1 MKARYW
7 ISSIY
12 ALLLL
17 GAFLIF
23 SNCRNQRKHN
33 NYPKHG
39 QQVIDTLDSLFE
51 QLAVLDSNSIDYS
64 ESTVSLNE
72 NIRKIVEQISTPK
85 LLAEAYQV
93 YQTNRHNYTLAFSED
108 STIGVFSWKTKSKN
122 GPFTSIKNVA
132 LFERENR
139 LTPTSLYGESV
150 IYQNI
155 YPTITDRDRQVYILE
170 SNTDSVLRLDA
181 YEITKNGME
190 QANIFKNELSQVIL
204 SKKDTIYRLDNYLNL
219 SAKTAGL

>member
-33 NYPKHG
+33 YYPKHG

-72 NIRKIVEQISTPK
+72 NIRKIVEQISTSK

-155 YPTITDRDRQVYILE
+155 YPTIADRDRQVYILE

-190 QANIFKNELSQVIL
+190 QANIFENKLSQVIL
-204 SKKDTIYRLDNYLNL
+204 SKKDTIYRFGQL
-219 SAKTAGL
+219 SQFIR